1 PSFKPSTLSISCPRA
16 VSMMIGTLFP
26 ALRISRHTSSP
37 LIFGS
42 ITSSRMS
49 SGASA
54 VARRSPAAPS
64 RASET
69 VYPSYSNPSRS
80 AATIESSSSTI
91 RTFGISH
98 AGFRRA
104 FRHLPRDP
112 FHRVPGGLAPQRQAD
127 GERAP
132 LARLALDR
140 HPPAMHL
147 HDVLHDRQPQ
157 TAPLDLVHQRRA
169 DAVEAVEDLLLLAPR
184 DADAAIADRD
194 NRRVAV
200 ARQTHRDLLRLT
212 GVLDRVVEQV
222 VQRLRDG
229 VRI

>member
-1 PSFKPSTLSISCPRA
+1 
-16 VSMMIGTLFP
+16 MMIGTLFP
-26 ALRISRHTSSP
+26 ALRISRHTSRP

-42 ITSSRMS
+42 ITSRRIS
-49 SGASA
+49 SGDSA

-69 VYPSYSNPSRS
+69 VYPSYSKPSRN

-98 AGFRRA
+98 PGSRRA
-104 FRHLPRDP
+104 IRHLPCDP
-112 FHRVPGGLAPQRQAD
+112 FQRAPGGRAPQRQAD

-147 HDVLHDRQPQ
+147 HDVMHDRQPQ

-169 DAVEAVEDLLLLAPR
+169 DAMEAIEDLLLLAPR
-184 DADAAIADRD
+184 DEIGRAH
-194 NRRVAV
+194 V
-200 ARQTHRDLLRLT
+200 
-212 GVLDRVVEQV
+212 
-222 VQRLRDG
+222 
-229 VRI
+229 